1 VRHRSK
7 FLNPAIDGAVLP
19 ILHLNQV
26 KSANPTIFGS
36 MNDQE
41 LRSLFVGYGT
51 YHSHQVP
58 VKE

>member
-1 VRHRSK
+1 
-7 FLNPAIDGAVLP
+7 VLP

-58 VKE
+58 AKDVKSNLDHLRVLEQ